1 MDADVTLDSARA
13 GDVRSIG
20 RVLTSIEDRT
30 DVGRS
35 RFAELHRLSGSAT
48 SVGITG
54 APGAGKST
62 LVSAITASL
71 LESADSLAV
80 VAIDPSSPFTGGAI
94 LGDRIRMS
102 EHAGD
107 ERVFIRSVANRGS
120 LGGISETMPSVVAAL
135 DGLGFAEIVIETV
148 GVGQSEV
155 EIATTADTT
164 VVVVPAGWGDTVQA
178 SKAGFLEVADILVV
192 NKADRADA
200 ARTVADLE
208 SMISLGAPRP
218 WSPPVVA
225 TVATEGR
232 GVDDLV
238 AAMRAH
244 RAHLEETGE
253 GEARVRTRAARQLA
267 AAIRLEVEG
276 SAGLDATDDLV
287 GAIAARSIDPWS
299 AAATMVASR

>member
-107 ERVFIRSVANRGS
+107 DRVFIRSVANRGS
-120 LGGISETMPSVVAAL
+120 LGGISETTPLLSWNSAPGSTSQRSTRVCQTEL
-135 DGLGFAEIVIETV
+135 S
-148 GVGQSEV
+148 GVS
-155 EIATTADTT
+155 
-164 VVVVPAGWGDTVQA
+164 
-178 SKAGFLEVADILVV
+178 
-192 NKADRADA
+192 R
-200 ARTVADLE
+200 
-208 SMISLGAPRP
+208 PR
-218 WSPPVVA
+218 
-225 TVATEGR
+225 R
-232 GVDDLV
+232 
-238 AAMRAH
+238 
-244 RAHLEETGE
+244 
-253 GEARVRTRAARQLA
+253 
-267 AAIRLEVEG
+267 
-276 SAGLDATDDLV
+276 
-287 GAIAARSIDPWS
+287 
-299 AAATMVASR
+299 